1 MAENILPPSLRD
13 DIAQSLRASFKNDV
27 SEDIIELAADASV
40 SYDDFTRSTYHDNL
54 NETETEYAQMII
66 MDFSAILFVNNRYD
80 KEWDE
85 SVIDLFLE
93 ILPKYKVGE
102 RKAYY
107 ESISGVLSNYF
118 KFLGEDGILSDDEDM
133 SKRAE
138 TLYDM
143 FVELAPEND
152 EIENSQIEDNS
163 DQIIEEAEELFLEF
177 SESRKFNNLTEEQK
191 ENAES
196 IIINFTEFMFRFH
209 NVVIEEWTNANLT
222 ACCLETLPNKLP
234 AKEDWFKAFVPVMV
248 NYFEFLK
255 DAGMFFDVSSI
266 VNTLKES
273 ESQIISRSQNHTLWD
288 ADKKILMM
296 AILAGVDINSSEK
309 IAEFIREKMKELEN
323 SVEE

>member
-13 DIAQSLRASFKNDV
+13 DIAQSLRASFKGDI

-40 SYDDFTRSTYHDNL
+40 SYDDFSRSVYHENL
-54 NETETEYAQMII
+54 TDIEIECAQTII

-102 RKAYY
+102 IRAYY

-118 KFLGEDGILSDDEDM
+118 KFLGEDGILSDHADM

-138 TLYDM
+138 TLHDM

-152 EIENSQIEDNS
+152 DVNSQVIDNS
-163 DQIIEEAEELFLEF
+163 DQIIEEAEELFSEF
-177 SESRKFNNLTEEQK
+177 IESRRFSNLTEQQK

-196 IIINFTEFMFRFH
+196 IVVNFTEFMFKFQ
-209 NVVIEEWTNANLT
+209 NVVIEEWNNENLT

-234 AKEDWFKAFVPVMV
+234 AKEEWFTSFVPVMV

-266 VNTLKES
+266 VNNLKEI
-273 ESQIISRSQNHTLWD
+273 ESQIISRSKNHTLWD

-296 AILAGVDINSSEK
+296 AIYAGVDMNSSEK
-309 IAEFIREKMKELEN
+309 IAEFIKEKIKELETL
-323 SVEE
+323 EEE